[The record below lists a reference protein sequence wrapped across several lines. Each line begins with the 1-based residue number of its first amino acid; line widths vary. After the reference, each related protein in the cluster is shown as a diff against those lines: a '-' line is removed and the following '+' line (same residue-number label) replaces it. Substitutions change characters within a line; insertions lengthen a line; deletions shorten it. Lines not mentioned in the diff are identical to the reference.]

1 MPTSTFYERLAAL
14 PGLLDEHGTHAG
26 RRKAVALGAAFGD
39 TAAPEHARAAEQGF
53 FDGIPTMV
61 TPRELR
67 MLLNFFAVTPMDGP
81 VLEIGSY
88 LGGSTAAI
96 ATGLA
101 TQGFGGPFHV
111 LDSFSWDAPPFIEV
125 LKGDVEKLRA
135 RRGLEV
141 RPEVAEQVER
151 GDWFE
156 LFADVHRGRPY
167 APLLRPMVRRIPN
180 AEREGDGGFD
190 LAPEIPSGTV
200 LSALF
205 IDGFKSWPSTHT
217 AIRALLPMIG
227 AGTVVIFQDFS
238 WYDCYWL
245 PILTHYASANLTL
258 VMKVDNTAV
267 FRVTDTAGLT
277 GVLDAF
283 GAGPAAALYQTYHDV
298 LTDHAVALFNSGDE
312 IGFLGHTAQA
322 YVLSH
327 AMKHFAEAAETLMF
341 VRQLCGRVQ
350 ANWLFD
356 DLADRADFSVLAA

>member
-1 MPTSTFYERLAAL
+1 MPTSSVYDRLAAL
-14 PGLLDEHGTHAG
+14 PALLDEHGTHAG

-88 LGGSTAAI
+88 LVGSTAAI

-101 TQGFGGPFHV
+101 TQGFRGPFHV
-111 LDSFSWDAPPFIEV
+111 LDSFAWDAPAFVEV

-141 RPEVAEQVER
+141 RPEVAERVER

-180 AEREGDGGFD
+180 AERADDGGFD
-190 LAPEIPSGTV
+190 LAPEIPRGTV

-205 IDGFKSWPSTHT
+205 IDGFKSWPSTQT
-217 AIRALLPMIG
+217 AMRALLPMIG

-245 PILTHYASANLTL
+245 PILANHLSANLSL
-258 VMKVDNTAV
+258 VMKVDNTAI
-267 FRVTDTAGLT
+267 FRVADTAGLAD
-277 GVLDAF
+277 GLDAF
-283 GAGPAAALYQTYHDV
+283 GDGPAAPLYQTYLDV
-298 LTDHAVALFNSGDE
+298 LTNNAAAQFHSGDE
-312 IGFLGHTAQA
+312 VGFLGHTAQS

-327 AMKHFAEAAETLMF
+327 GMRHFADAAETLMLL
-341 VRQLCGRVQ
+341 RQLCSRIQ
-350 ANWLFD
+350 SNWLFD